1 MGTLSC
7 VDLAAANINSSSRG
21 IVEVVVYFTY
31 AVVVVIAAARL
42 KAVVVEVI
50 V

>member
-7 VDLAAANINSSSRG
+7 VDLAAANINSRSRG
-21 IVEVVVYFTY
+21 IVEVFVYFTY

-42 KAVVVEVI
+42 KAVVVELI